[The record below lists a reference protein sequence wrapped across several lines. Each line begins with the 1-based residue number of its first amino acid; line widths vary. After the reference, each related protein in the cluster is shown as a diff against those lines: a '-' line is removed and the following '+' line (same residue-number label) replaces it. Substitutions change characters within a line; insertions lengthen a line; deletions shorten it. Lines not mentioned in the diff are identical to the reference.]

1 MGKSKSKSN
10 FVKKTSRNQK
20 IYKMKG
26 CSKTRKNYLGGSPD
40 APLAYTGNGK
50 PTFSVPNPA
59 LAYTGK
65 GGASCG
71 LSNTANIP
79 INTNAENPAFPNTGP
94 ISDGVNTIFNSAST
108 QRGGCG
114 CATPLFGG
122 GRRKRK
128 GGSSCPLCSPGFM
141 VGSGN
146 QHRLACK
153 CSECKSVSIMK
164 GGNAGIPYPDGLVGT
179 AWKPSIDSWPGVNG
193 VPGDSNYYPV
203 NTYNNDISR
212 QMVDVGAN
220 PPFLN
225 MKGGNRKQRGGN
237 LSNFLGQDLINLGR
251 QFQFGVGSAYN
262 ALAGYAAPTNPMPW
276 KGQFQTKT
284 DINLAKI

>member
-1 MGKSKSKSN
+1 MGKTKSR
-10 FVKKTSRNQK
+10 FTKKTSRKQK
-20 IYKMKG
+20 FYRMKG

-40 APLAYTGNGK
+40 APLAYTGK
-50 PTFSVPNPA
+50 PTFSVANPA

-65 GGASCG
+65 GGSSCG

-79 INTNAENPAFPNTGP
+79 VNTNASNPAYPNTGP
-94 ISDGVNTIFNSAST
+94 VSAGVDTIFNNASP

-114 CATPLFGG
+114 CAAPLVGG
-122 GRRKRK
+122 GRRQRK
-128 GGSSCPLCSPGFM
+128 GGSGCPLCAPGFM
-141 VGSGN
+141 IGAGK
-146 QHRLACK
+146 QHRIACK
-153 CSECKSVSIMK
+153 CSECKSLQGSIMK
-164 GGNAGIPYPDGLVGT
+164 GGNVGIPYPDGLVGT
-179 AWKPSIDSWPGVNG
+179 AWKPSIDNWPGVNG

-225 MKGGNRKQRGGN
+225 TKGGKRNQKGGN

-251 QFQFGVGSAYN
+251 QFQFGVGTAYN
-262 ALAGYAAPTNPMPW
+262 ALAGYAAPVNPLPW
-276 KGQFQTKT
+276 KDQFPMKPALNPA
-284 DINLAKI
+284 II